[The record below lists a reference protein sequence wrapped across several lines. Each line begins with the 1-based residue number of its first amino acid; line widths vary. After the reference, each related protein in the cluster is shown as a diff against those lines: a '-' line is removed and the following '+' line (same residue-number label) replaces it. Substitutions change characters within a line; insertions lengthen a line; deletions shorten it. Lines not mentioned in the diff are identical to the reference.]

1 MIVLGAP
8 RLGFHGGVERHVFDL
23 AAGLRARGHAVGLV
37 HGGSEGRESERY
49 AKGFDAVEPVRGARA
64 LVASARTVYV
74 HKLESPELLGMVP
87 AGARLFFAVHDH
99 DRTCVRSHR
108 YLPLTSAP
116 CARPPGAACVVQG
129 CVVVRDGAARFGL
142 GLRDP
147 FALARATRALS
158 NRAHLVACSR
168 FVLKTLLEAG
178 VAPAHTSIV
187 HPVPPEDA
195 APLVPAPSGP
205 VLGFV
210 GQIIRGKGLDLLLR
224 ALVLVPEARLV
235 VAGSGGALEA
245 EQARVR
251 ELGLTERV
259 ELLGPVPPEE
269 VREVYDRVR
278 VLVVPSRWP
287 EPFGMIGVEAM
298 RRGRVTVGAMHGG
311 IPEWLDDGVTGV
323 GFRPGDVA
331 DLARAVREAT
341 SDGRYATRAKA
352 AIERGRTELSFG
364 RMVDRVESL
373 LGVAPAGPRRG

>member
-1 MIVLGAP
+1 
-8 RLGFHGGVERHVFDL
+8 
-23 AAGLRARGHAVGLV
+23 
-37 HGGSEGRESERY
+37 
-49 AKGFDAVEPVRGARA
+49 
-64 LVASARTVYV
+64 
-74 HKLESPELLGMVP
+74 
-87 AGARLFFAVHDH
+87 
-99 DRTCVRSHR
+99 
-108 YLPLTSAP
+108 
-116 CARPPGAACVVQG
+116 
-129 CVVVRDGAARFGL
+129 
-142 GLRDP
+142 
-147 FALARATRALS
+147 
-158 NRAHLVACSR
+158 
-168 FVLKTLLEAG
+168 
-178 VAPAHTSIV
+178 
-187 HPVPPEDA
+187 
-195 APLVPAPSGP
+195 
-205 VLGFV
+205 
-210 GQIIRGKGLDLLLR
+210 LLLR